1 MSLTLTGYDMTSF
14 FPCPYLNSQVE
25 ITDEREQHIVERHP
39 DLLPQYRQCIA
50 DTLAQ
55 PDVVRRSA
63 RFANARLFTR
73 WFDTVRD
80 GKYVVVVVVSDAA
93 PERHWIITAYM
104 ARKLAEGE
112 IEWKHE

>member
-1 MSLTLTGYDMTSF
+1 MTG
-14 FPCPYLNSQVE
+14 
-25 ITDEREQHIVERHP
+25 EREQHIAERHP
-39 DLLPQYRQCIA
+39 DLLPQYRPCIA
-50 DTLAQ
+50 DTLAK
-55 PDVVRRSA
+55 PDAVRRSA

-104 ARKLAEGE
+104 ARRLAEGE